1 MDLRCVLVTVSLRA
15 SILLNHPGLEAGTGL
30 GQARTQGQCEETD
43 LPPARMSA
51 AGHTGSAA
59 ARGRTA
65 VGRRA
70 EGEVGTVK
78 EVRSILPGSLPRL
91 PPNQSALGL

>member
-1 MDLRCVLVTVSLRA
+1 MHQDLEV
-15 SILLNHPGLEAGTGL
+15 GTGL
-30 GQARTQGQCEETD
+30 GQEQTQGQGGEAD
-43 LPPARMSA
+43 LPPTWMSP
-51 AGHTGSAA
+51 GHTGSAA

-78 EVRSILPGSLPRL
+78 EVRSILPGNLPRL
-91 PPNQSALGL
+91 SPNESALDL